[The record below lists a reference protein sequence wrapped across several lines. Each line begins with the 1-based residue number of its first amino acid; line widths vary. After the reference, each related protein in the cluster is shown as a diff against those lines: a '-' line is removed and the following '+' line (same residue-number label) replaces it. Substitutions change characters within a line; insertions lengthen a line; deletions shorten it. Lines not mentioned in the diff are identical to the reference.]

1 MKLMLTGSDGIFFQ
15 HARTATAVT
24 ESHDCRIKIEIDIT
38 AICQIAV
45 MTDGINVSYG
55 IRKSGSG
62 DYRSTSRP
70 AQPLTGV
77 GTQGFCGTG
86 STLAG

>member
-15 HARTATAVT
+15 HARTATAVA

-62 DYRSTSRP
+62 DYRIKCSH
-70 AQPLTGV
+70 AQ
-77 GTQGFCGTG
+77 
-86 STLAG
+86 TLSGLVK